1 MVEAA
6 VSSSLGAQLWVRG
19 SHCQRGGC
27 RQDTARGLRLG
38 PDGGSAGE
46 AESAAPLKAS
56 RRTEAG
62 LSATRGEGGGA
73 LRVLGGKP
81 PARQGG
87 SRWAVQ
93 GETACCTGPA
103 PGVSLPR
110 EAFFGGR
117 VVGEGCSSHPPSPLL
132 GSFLSHNLQPGN
144 WFPLPLS
151 FLQFLAW

>member
-1 MVEAA
+1 MEAA
-6 VSSSLGAQLWVRG
+6 VSSSRGTQLWVRG
-19 SHCQRGGC
+19 SHCQGGGC
-27 RQDTARGLRLG
+27 RQDAAGGLRLG
-38 PDGGSAGE
+38 PAGGSAGE

-73 LRVLGGKP
+73 LGGKP

-103 PGVSLPR
+103 LGVSLPEGGLFR
-110 EAFFGGR
+110 GGR
-117 VVGEGCSSHPPSPLL
+117 GEELQAKAGSSHPPSP
-132 GSFLSHNLQPGN
+132 GV
-144 WFPLPLS
+144 FPVPQS
-151 FLQFLAW
+151 PA